1 MIKVYVVQIEGNIDY
16 VAVCGTIE
24 SVVEEIMNVYNEY
37 GVLGITR
44 EEIINQI
51 KEREKVFYS
60 FIFKAK
66 KLMYF
71 VSLLMKIITKLAA

>member
-24 SVVEEIMNVYNEY
+24 SAAEEIMNVYNKY

-44 EEIINQI
+44 EEIISQI
-51 KEREKVFYS
+51 KERENKNYIFCFVTNEDNYETCGLIVHKVS
-60 FIFKAK
+60 VI
-66 KLMYF
+66 
-71 VSLLMKIITKLAA
+71 

>member
-24 SVVEEIMNVYNEY
+24 SVAEEVMNVYNEY
-37 GVLGITR
+37 GVLGVTR

-51 KEREKVFYS
+51 KEREKENYRFC
-60 FIFKAK
+60 
-66 KLMYF
+66 F
-71 VSLLMKIITKLAA
+71 VTDEDNYETCGLTVHKVSVI

>member
-1 MIKVYVVQIEGNIDY
+1 MIKVYVVQIEENIDY

-24 SVVEEIMNVYNEY
+24 SVAEEIMNVYNEY

-51 KEREKVFYS
+51 KEREKENNVFC
-60 FIFKAK
+60 
-66 KLMYF
+66 F
-71 VSLLMKIITKLAA
+71 VTDEDNYEICGLTVHKVSII

>member
-24 SVVEEIMNVYNEY
+24 SVAEEILNVYNKY

-44 EEIINQI
+44 EEIISQI
-51 KEREKVFYS
+51 KEREKENY
-60 FIFKAK
+60 IFC
-66 KLMYF
+66 F
-71 VSLLMKIITKLAA
+71 VTDEDNYETCGLTVHKVSVI

>member
-1 MIKVYVVQIEGNIDY
+1 MKVYVVQIEGNIDY

-24 SVVEEIMNVYNEY
+24 SVAEEIMNVYNKY

-51 KEREKVFYS
+51 KERENENYIFCFVTNEDNYETCGLTVHKVS
-60 FIFKAK
+60 VI
-66 KLMYF
+66 
-71 VSLLMKIITKLAA
+71 